1 MCEGLLEES
10 DGEDEP
16 GCAERPETD
25 DGTDETSPPGPAG
38 AEKRMEK
45 KTEQQR
51 RREKAARKL
60 VSNPPCGLV
69 LAMDL
74 LIQHRALGTTFHG
87 PQTEV
92 LIRQSAVA

>member
-16 GCAERPETD
+16 GSVERPEVD
-25 DGTDETSPPGPAG
+25 DGADETSPTGPAG

-60 VSNPPCGLV
+60 VSSPPCGPAELPSG
-69 LAMDL
+69 L
-74 LIQHRALGTTFHG
+74 LNQHRAT
-87 PQTEV
+87 
-92 LIRQSAVA
+92 

>member
-16 GCAERPETD
+16 GSVERPEAD
-25 DGTDETSPPGPAG
+25 DETSPTGPAG

-60 VSNPPCGLV
+60 VSTPPCGPAELPV
-69 LAMDL
+69 GL
-74 LIQHRALGTTFHG
+74 LNQHRGHLEKWMMR
-87 PQTEV
+87 QT
-92 LIRQSAVA
+92 AVG